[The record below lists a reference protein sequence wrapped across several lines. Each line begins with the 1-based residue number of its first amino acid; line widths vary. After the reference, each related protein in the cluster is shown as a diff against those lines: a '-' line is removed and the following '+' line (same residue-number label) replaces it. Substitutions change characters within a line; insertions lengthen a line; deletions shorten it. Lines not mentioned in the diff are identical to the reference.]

1 LPFPS
6 PAQQEKLLFTDLNA
20 LTEEQIEAGLAA
32 GVWRENRPFV
42 EQYLDQI
49 RLSRSDA
56 AVAAQGLEAMRSIM
70 DHARAADFRATIA
83 LIVAAGAMLA
93 AMAAAFIAFMA
104 LRGMTISW

>member
-1 LPFPS
+1 MPI
-6 PAQQEKLLFTDLNA
+6 QQEVLFNDLNA

-56 AVAAQGLEAMRSIM
+56 VVAAQGLEAIRSVVEN
-70 DHARAADFRATIA
+70 ARSADLRATIA
-83 LIVAAGAMLA
+83 LVVAGGAMLA
-93 AMAAAFIAFMA
+93 AMASAFIAFLA
-104 LRGMTISW
+104 LSGVTISW

>member
-1 LPFPS
+1 MTM
-6 PAQQEKLLFTDLNA
+6 QQEVLFNDLNA

-56 AVAAQGLEAMRSIM
+56 VVAAQGLEAIRSVVEN
-70 DHARAADFRATIA
+70 ARSADLRATIA
-83 LIVAAGAMLA
+83 LVVAGGAMLA
-93 AMAAAFIAFMA
+93 AMASAFIAFLA
-104 LRGMTISW
+104 LSDVTISW

>member
-1 LPFPS
+1 MTM
-6 PAQQEKLLFTDLNA
+6 QQEVLFNDLNA

-56 AVAAQGLEAMRSIM
+56 VVAAQGLEAIRSVVENV
-70 DHARAADFRATIA
+70 RSADLRATIA
-83 LIVAAGAMLA
+83 LVVAGGAMLA
-93 AMAAAFIAFMA
+93 AMASAFIAFLA
-104 LRGMTISW
+104 LSDVTISW

>member
-1 LPFPS
+1 M
-6 PAQQEKLLFTDLNA
+6 QQEVLFNDLNA

-56 AVAAQGLEAMRSIM
+56 VVAAQGLEAIRSVVEN
-70 DHARAADFRATIA
+70 ARSADLRATIA
-83 LIVAAGAMLA
+83 LVVAGGAMLA
-93 AMAAAFIAFMA
+93 AMASAFIAFLA
-104 LRGMTISW
+104 LSDVTISW